1 MSQSPPPLIDMP
13 PIKVLGISG
22 SPRKGKNTESLLQAA
37 LDSAQEAGAE
47 IELLSLPGLSII
59 SCTGCNTC
67 VKEKRCSQDG
77 EDDMTAVKK
86 KLEEE
91 ADGVIL
97 AAPSYFGGVP
107 GVMKNMMDGTRSL
120 KMDGT
125 RLQDRVCSALS
136 LSGLRHGGA
145 EQVAEHLTRFGL
157 IHGMVVVGGDGDPVS
172 EGYFGIAS
180 LQGDEGWRRATGDAL
195 ALLNARGIGRRVA
208 EVASVLRG
216 TTRAE

>member
-1 MSQSPPPLIDMP
+1 MSQSPPPLIYMP
-13 PIKVLGISG
+13 TIIVLGVSG
-22 SPRKGKNTESLLQAA
+22 SPRKGKNTGSLLQAA
-37 LDSAQEAGAE
+37 LDAAQEAGAE
-47 IELLSLPGLSII
+47 TEFLSLAGLNILPCS
-59 SCTGCNTC
+59 GCNTC
-67 VKEKRCSQDG
+67 VREKRCSQDG
-77 EDDMTAVKK
+77 DDDMPAVKR
-86 KLEEE
+86 KLDE
-91 ADGVIL
+91 ADGVIY

-157 IHGMVVVGGDGDPVS
+157 IHGMVVEGGVGDPVS

-195 ALLNARGIGRRVA
+195 ALLNAQGVGRRVA